1 MMINPVV
8 QVVFHKE
15 DPLLCHKIEM
25 WPMLHEFP
33 SKEIRCSDE
42 QRAIRNLKLK
52 VFDVLSIMI
61 VGSSRTT
68 DQIIRP

>member
-1 MMINPVV
+1 MINPVV

-15 DPLLCHKIEM
+15 DHLLCHKIEM

-33 SKEIRCSDE
+33 SKEIRCPDE
-42 QRAIRNLKLK
+42 QKAIRHLKRK
-52 VFDVLSIMI
+52 VLNVLSITI

-68 DQIIRP
+68 YH

>member
-25 WPMLHEFP
+25 LPMLHEFP
-33 SKEIRCSDE
+33 SKEIRYPDE
-42 QRAIRNLKLK
+42 QKAIRHLKLK
-52 VFDVLSIMI
+52 SPRCPLDHDSGLLLHH
-61 VGSSRTT
+61 
-68 DQIIRP
+68 